1 MLPLRHT
8 SRWRFAGAIIL
19 LVVLL
24 ATMAPTVVFDVRLKQ
39 VASHDKWAHFIA
51 FFFLAVW
58 FSGQYARR
66 SYWKLGVSLL
76 AFGALIEVCQY
87 ASGYRSAEWLDLAAD
102 FVGIAVGLML
112 AWTGVGGWSLR
123 LEDWLRVRSLA
134 GR

>member
-8 SRWRFAGAIIL
+8 RRWRFVGAIIL

-24 ATMAPTVVFDVRLKQ
+24 ATMAPAFLFDVRLKQ
-39 VASHDKWAHFIA
+39 VVSHDKWAHFLA
-51 FFFLAVW
+51 FLFLAVW
-58 FSGQYARR
+58 FSGQYARQ
-66 SYWKLGVSLL
+66 SYWRLGTALL

-102 FVGIAVGLML
+102 LAGIVVGLLL
-112 AWTGVGGWSLR
+112 AVAGAGGWSLR
-123 LEDWLRVRSLA
+123 LEEWLRVRNLA